1 MSALSPE
8 QDEATAAL
16 VKLRPLI
23 ARIDPIQHTAHNHLS
38 MSGDEKTD
46 TEFAGLDDD
55 FDGEHAIVKFEELA
69 NAFNDD
75 YMMSDSFLA
84 ELWNVDQRQVPWP
97 ADESQSAASYFTT
110 YKSEEFKV
118 TITRW
123 MQPNPI
129 TKEIEE
135 MMGACIDPMWS
146 LSPTIRVIY
155 LGKQPLISCK
165 YSQLEVSGSVRAD
178 WSDTGTLT
186 PDDVMTAEKV
196 IKRISLQSI

>member
-1 MSALSPE
+1 MSSFSPE

-16 VKLRPLI
+16 VRLRPLI
-23 ARIDPIQHTAHNHLS
+23 DRIDPIQHAARGYLS
-38 MSGDEKTD
+38 MSDDERTVTNLVESD
-46 TEFAGLDDD
+46 NSDRER
-55 FDGEHAIVKFEELA
+55 AIINFEELA
-69 NAFNDD
+69 TAFNDD

-84 ELWNVDQRQVPWP
+84 ELWDVDEREVPWP
-97 ADESQSAASYFTT
+97 ADDSQSAASYFTS

-123 MQPNPI
+123 MQPNPR

-146 LSPTIRVIY
+146 LSPTIRVVY

-196 IKRISLQSI
+196 IKRVTLHAI